1 MRIGS
6 EEHKE
11 LFCRSYMESHINY
24 EPETLS
30 WPELDAESLDRLRK
44 VPFWEEALNTEL
56 RAGAIIKA
64 YLPYVDDPLVREAIA
79 LQGEEESRHGRLFR
93 YLIDFYGVELTGE
106 LPEAPS
112 EKVES
117 GFVDFGYGECLDSFL
132 GFGLFKIAREAQFL
146 PQPLFDIF
154 DLLLQEEAKHVV
166 FFVNW
171 VAYLQTIRG
180 RGAGILRGA
189 TSLVNYTK
197 AVQRLVA
204 LVGESSGEGGTDFT
218 PTEAATF
225 LEDFTI
231 DRLLSVCLAENERRM
246 GEFDPRLL
254 KPSLLPSLA
263 RVALSTIRPFTR
275 RKSPSSEAIA
285 S

>member
-11 LFCRSYMESHINY
+11 LFCRSYMESHIDY
-24 EPETLS
+24 EPEKLS

-93 YLIDFYGVELTGE
+93 FLIDFYGVELTGK
-106 LPEAPS
+106 LPDAPS
-112 EKVES
+112 EKAES

-132 GFGLFKIAREAQFL
+132 GFGLFKIANEANFL

-171 VAYLQTIRG
+171 IAYLQAVRG
-180 RGAGILRGA
+180 RGHGVLRGA

-204 LVGESSGEGGTDFT
+204 LVGESSGTDGTDFT
-218 PTEAATF
+218 PTEASTF
-225 LEDFTI
+225 LEDFSI

-263 RVALSTIRPFTR
+263 KVALSTIRPFTR
-275 RKSPSSEAIA
+275 RKSESSEAMA